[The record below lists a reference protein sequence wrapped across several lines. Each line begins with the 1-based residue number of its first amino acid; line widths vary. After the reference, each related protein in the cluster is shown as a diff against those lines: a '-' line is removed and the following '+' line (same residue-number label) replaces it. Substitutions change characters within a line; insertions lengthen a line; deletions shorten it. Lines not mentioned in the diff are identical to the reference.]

1 MSRRHRL
8 ARLLAA
14 IAQGLGDV
22 QAVYGIG
29 GIEVG
34 QGAGDRQR
42 SMPRRE
48 LDPNGMI
55 PAC

>member
-14 IAQGLGDV
+14 IAQDLGDV

-34 QGAGDRQR
+34 QGAGDTQG
-42 SMPRRE
+42 SMP
-48 LDPNGMI
+48 GASSI
-55 PAC
+55 PTA